1 MESSN
6 NPLVSVLI
14 PVWGEYKKY
23 LPRCLKSVNAQTYK
37 NIEIIIIDS
46 ETNAPR
52 AFNKGLK
59 RAKGKY
65 IAHLGVDDTWK
76 PDKIKRQVE
85 CMEYLPNC
93 ALCTSWS
100 EDNRFNMWRISRA
113 PYYVQYKDI
122 LKAFNYSS
130 GSTYFMRRKDI
141 PLMDES
147 LPSGQD
153 YDLALQLLKGKDKYA
168 VCIPRVLV
176 TQYSTPEQISTNW
189 GKKIRGIYILAK
201 KYGEDYSIVDWFKV
215 VGLMGIYFSGYF
227 LGVKINRLIVWGKK
241 LHE

>member
-37 NIEIIIIDS
+37 NIEIIIIES

-52 AFNKGLK
+52 ALNKGLK

-100 EDNRFNMWRISRA
+100 LDNRFNMWRISRA

-153 YDLALQLLKGKDKYA
+153 YDLALQLLKGCQKYA
-168 VCIPRVLV
+168 ICIPRVLV
-176 TQYSTPEQISTNW
+176 TQYSTSGQISTNW
-189 GKKIRGIYILAK
+189 GKKIRGIWQLAK
-201 KYGEDYSIVDWFKV
+201 KYGEDYSVVDWFKV

>member
-37 NIEIIIIDS
+37 NIEIIIIES

-52 AFNKGLK
+52 ALNKGLK
-59 RAKGKY
+59 RAKGEY

-100 EDNRFNMWRISRA
+100 EDNRFGMQRISKA
-113 PYYVQYKDI
+113 PYLTFYNDI

-141 PLMDES
+141 PLMDEF

-153 YDLALQLLKGKDKYA
+153 YDFALQLLKGCQKYA
-168 VCIPRVLV
+168 ICIPRVLV

-189 GKKIRGIYILAK
+189 GKKIRGIYMLAK
-201 KYGEDYSIVDWFKV
+201 KYGKDYSIADWFKA